1 MTIFRFGGA
10 VVLLCFVS
18 WSGASEAAAAGL
30 SASSSASA
38 ITSVHDRALVER
50 LVRENFSASPVMI
63 EIARCES
70 NFRQFADS
78 GSVFRGGA
86 GGGMVGVFQIFAA
99 VHENAADSLGFDI
112 ETLEGNI
119 GYAKHL
125 FERSGATPWQS
136 CVPVLKEREKQLQ
149 LIDLMK
155 QLIALLQKL
164 IALQSAAN

>member
-1 MTIFRFGGA
+1 MNILRFGCA
-10 VVLLCFVS
+10 LLLLCLIS
-18 WSGASEAAAAGL
+18 WSGASEAVAAEL
-30 SASSSASA
+30 SAANTPST
-38 ITSVHDRALVER
+38 ITPVHDRALVER

-70 NFRQFADS
+70 NFRHFADS

-99 VHENAADSLGFDI
+99 VHEDAADRLDFDI

-119 GYAKHL
+119 GYAKYL

-155 QLIALLQKL
+155 QLISLLQKL
-164 IALQSAAN
+164 IALESAAN